1 MRLGV
6 DIGGTFTD
14 LVAFDGDQSRVLV
27 GKALNAAEGPASGL
41 KTALESVDVEGAE
54 VRELTHG
61 TTLVTNLL
69 IERSGATVGAICTR
83 GFRDLLEIQ
92 LSWRSRTFDLRYE
105 KTPSLVP
112 RHLRVE
118 VEGRIDSGG
127 HEVEPIDEEGVE
139 ESVRRLLTDGV
150 TSIVVALYNAYANPA
165 HERQVEEIIRRVAP
179 TIPITLSTVVD
190 GRIGEYERAS
200 TAALNAIAVPR
211 MRRYV
216 DELDAAIA
224 APIRYMHSA
233 GGMLPSPEAR
243 ARPIHLA
250 ISGPAAGVLAGREVA
265 RQLGRRNAI
274 TMDMGGTSCDVCL
287 IWDDEL
293 RYRNQIEIDW
303 GVPARIR
310 SLAVHTVGAGG
321 GSIAWSDA
329 GGALRVGPR
338 SAGAAP
344 GPACYGR
351 GGTEPTVTDANLML
365 GILSPEAGLLGGSL
379 SLDVEASARVL
390 EPLGEQFDVSA
401 DEVAGAIH
409 SIVNANMAQAIREI
423 TVRQG
428 IDPRACSLVAFGG
441 AGPQHASGVAEEL
454 EINEVLIPVNGSV
467 LSALG
472 LLVADLQVSSQESVL
487 LPLECLDSEEMEA
500 ALNSLADDAL
510 ARIEVE
516 AHDDLIL
523 QRFGGL
529 RYVGQS
535 HEVTV
540 GLTGGAERV
549 TEAFE
554 AEHERLFGTR
564 LGDPIE
570 IVDVWV
576 TVTKPCRIRPAP
588 DDLAVES
595 NSGDL
600 RLRDR
605 ELRMAGGSVPVYSRS
620 ALSSELSGPCLVEE
634 RNSVT
639 LVPANGRV
647 RSELSHLVVELA

>member
-216 DELDAAIA
+216 DDLDAAIA

>member
-216 DELDAAIA
+216 DDLDAAIA

-647 RSELSHLVVELA
+647 HSELSHLVVELA

>member
-216 DELDAAIA
+216 DDLDAAIA

-576 TVTKPCRIRPAP
+576 TVTKPCRVRPTP
-588 DDLAVES
+588 DDLAIES

>member
-216 DELDAAIA
+216 DDLDAAIA

-639 LVPANGRV
+639 LVPANGRA

>member
-216 DELDAAIA
+216 DDLDAAIA

-576 TVTKPCRIRPAP
+576 TVTKPCRVRPTP
-588 DDLAVES
+588 DDLAIES

-639 LVPANGRV
+639 LVPANGRA

>member
-14 LVAFDGDQSRVLV
+14 LVAFDGDQNRVLV

-41 KTALESVDVEGAE
+41 KTALGSVDVEGAE

-69 IERSGATVGAICTR
+69 IERSGATVGVICTR

-105 KTPSLVP
+105 KTPPLVP

-118 VEGRIDSGG
+118 IGGRVDSGG
-127 HEVEPIDEEGVE
+127 HEVEPIDDAEVEEGA
-139 ESVRRLLTDGV
+139 RRLLAGGV

-165 HERQVEEIIRRVAP
+165 HERQVEASIRRIAP

-216 DELDAAIA
+216 DDLDAAIT

-233 GGMLPSPEAR
+233 GGMLPSSEAR

-351 GGTEPTVTDANLML
+351 GGTEPTVTDANLVL

-401 DEVAGAIH
+401 GEVAGAIH

-467 LSALG
+467 LSAMG

-487 LPLECLDSEEMEA
+487 LPLERLDSEELEA
-500 ALNSLADDAL
+500 ALNSLADDAV

-516 AHDDLIL
+516 AHDDLVL

-576 TVTKPCRIRPAP
+576 TVTKPCRVRPTP

-595 NSGDL
+595 SSGDL

-620 ALSSELSGPCLVEE
+620 ALSGELSGPCLVEE

-639 LVPANGRV
+639 LVPADGRV
-647 RSELSHLVVELA
+647 RSELSHLVVELS